1 MLQDHY
7 LDGNTLDH
15 IDDTR
20 SKNRGITQCDLG
32 YQMLFDPKD
41 YEKLFKFYQYIKL
54 ARQLGKLDLKNELI
68 EYYEQFLARKYQ
80 DKTVS
85 YEFIP
90 EPYKI
95 GYKPDR
101 VVFNGLERIAD
112 LTTGISGKTFRY
124 YAIGTGS
131 TRVLPSD
138 QFLDFEE
145 HRVPIGE
152 TGYAESKGSSMVF
165 AANFPTTLQ
174 SMSVTEAGIFDSMSA
189 GATMLLRTLYEG
201 TNIIPHVFNQTFVA
215 VSHFVYQLSV

>member
-7 LDGNTLDH
+7 IDGKTLDE
-15 IDDTR
+15 IEDTR

-32 YQMLFDPKD
+32 YQILFDPKD
-41 YEKLFKFYQYIKL
+41 YEKLFKFYQYIRL
-54 ARQLGKLDLKNELI
+54 ARQLGDLNLKNELVQ
-68 EYYEQFLARKYQ
+68 YHEQFLARKYQ

-90 EPYKI
+90 EPYQI
-95 GYKPDR
+95 GFKPDR

-112 LTTGISGKTFRY
+112 LTTGISGKTFKY
-124 YAIGTGS
+124 YAIGTGTTS
-131 TRVLPSD
+131 VLPSD

-145 HRVPIGE
+145 HRVSIGE

-174 SMSVTEAGIFDSMSA
+174 SMSVTEAAIFDGQQF

-201 TNIIPHVFNQTFVA
+201 TNVIPHVFNQTFVA